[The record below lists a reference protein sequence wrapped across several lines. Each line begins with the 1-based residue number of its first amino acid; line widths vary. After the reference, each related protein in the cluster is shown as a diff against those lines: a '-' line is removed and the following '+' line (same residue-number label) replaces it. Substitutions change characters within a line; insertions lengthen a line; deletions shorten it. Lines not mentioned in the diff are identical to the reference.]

1 MTLKENIEGE
11 IKKAMLAREKDKLRA
26 LRAIKSQILL
36 AESEKGATTQLT
48 PEKELNLLMKAAK
61 QRKEAAEI
69 YEQQG
74 RQDLLD
80 IELSELKT
88 IETFL
93 PAQMSEEALKE
104 KITAIIEK
112 TGASTPKDMG
122 KVMGMASKELSGSA
136 DGKRISSMVK
146 SLLVG

>member
-1 MTLKENIEGE
+1 MTLKENVEAE

-48 PEKELNLLMKAAK
+48 PEKELNMLMKAAK

-74 RQDLLD
+74 RQDLLE

-88 IETFL
+88 IEGFL
-93 PAQMSEEALKE
+93 PAQLSDEDLKE
-104 KITAIIEK
+104 KVVAIIEK

-122 KVMGMASKELSGSA
+122 KVMGIASKELSGNA
-136 DGKRISSMVK
+136 DGKRISTMVK

>member
-1 MTLKENIEGE
+1 MTLKENIEAE
-11 IKKAMLAREKDKLRA
+11 IKKAMLAREKDRLRA

-36 AESEKGATTQLT
+36 AESEKGAPTQLT

-61 QRKEAAEI
+61 QRKESAEI

-88 IETFL
+88 IEEFL
-93 PAQMSEEALKE
+93 PTQMSDDELKE
-104 KITAIIEK
+104 KIAGIIEK

-122 KVMGMASKELSGSA
+122 KVMGMASTELSGSA

-146 SLLVG
+146 SLLAG